1 MATSKKRIVFY
12 GDQEMYSKLERA
24 AENLNM
30 SVSKLINETMKS
42 GIDPILKTSELV
54 KLAVSDPE
62 KAQIELT
69 KIANDSQLDLLQ
81 TLKAF
86 RD

>member
-1 MATSKKRIVFY
+1 MATTKKRIVFY
-12 GDQEMYSKLERA
+12 GDQEMYLKLERA

-30 SVSKLINETMKS
+30 SVSKLINESLKS

-54 KLAVSDPE
+54 KLAISEPE
-62 KAQIELT
+62 KAQTELA

-81 TLKAF
+81 ALKAL
-86 RD
+86 RS